1 MQALDAWMNGELVG
15 TWLVDRDSHTFR
27 YHPKWLESPR
37 QRSLSLSIPI
47 NSTLEVRGDAVRNY
61 FDNLLP
67 DNIAVRM
74 RLGHRFKLK
83 DIGTFDL
90 LEAIGRDCVGAVQ
103 LLPGGAEPEGWKA
116 MNCEPLG
123 NKEVAEL
130 LRSVPSDATPE
141 SMRDEDLFR
150 ISLAGA
156 QEKTALT
163 RWNGAWCRPHG
174 ATPTTH
180 IIKLPLGL
188 IGGSRRVDA
197 SDSVQNEW
205 LCAQIVEALGLPVAP
220 TSIAAFEGQTVL
232 VVERFDR
239 EWMDGGT
246 WIARLPQEDFCQAMG
261 LPSTRKYEQDEG
273 PGMPNCLQLL
283 QGSRSADDR
292 ARFLLTQ
299 LAFFLLAATDGH
311 AKNFSVRLY
320 QGDVYD
326 MTPLYDIIS
335 MWPYFGNGP
344 NQFQPR
350 KAGLAMAVRSKNKH
364 YVFHTIQARHWHQL
378 AMKNGG
384 IDVWNAM
391 LGMVE
396 SLDEA
401 LGEVEALLPADF
413 PARTWEAISRGMRSE
428 AERFRSGL
436 ADIGS
441 AGAPR
446 AE

>member
-1 MQALDAWMNGELVG
+1 VTQALGAWMNGELVG
-15 TWLVDRDSHTFR
+15 IWSVDHGAHTFR
-27 YHPKWLESPR
+27 YEPRWLASPR
-37 QRSLSLSIPI
+37 RRSLSLSIPLTG
-47 NSTLEVRGDAVRNY
+47 TLEVRGEVVKNY

-67 DNIAVRM
+67 DNDRIRA
-74 RLGHRFKLK
+74 RLRNRFKLK
-83 DIGTFDL
+83 DAKTFGL

-103 LLPGGAEPEGWKA
+103 LLPEGAVPEGWNVI
-116 MNCEPLG
+116 NCEPLD
-123 NKEVAEL
+123 EAQIAEL
-130 LRSVPSDATPE
+130 LQAVPSEDTPD

-163 RWNGAWCRPHG
+163 WWNGAWCRPHG

-188 IGGSRRVDA
+188 IGGSKRVDA

-205 LCAQIVEALGLPVAP
+205 LCAQIVEALGLLVAP
-220 TSIAAFEGQTVL
+220 TSMATFGGQTVL

-239 EWMDGGT
+239 EWMDGGA

-261 LPSTRKYEQDEG
+261 LPSDKKYEQRGG
-273 PGMPNCLQLL
+273 PGMRKCLQLL
-283 QGSRSADDR
+283 QGGRSADDG
-292 ARFLLTQ
+292 ARFLLAQ

-311 AKNFSVRLY
+311 AKNFSIHLQR
-320 QGDVYD
+320 GDAYE

-350 KAGLAMAVRSKNKH
+350 KAGLAMAVRSKNAH
-364 YVFHTIQARHWHQL
+364 YVFHTVQARHWHGL

-384 IDVWNAM
+384 VDVWNAM
-391 LGMVE
+391 LDMVT
-396 SLDEA
+396 SVDLA
-401 LGEVEALLPADF
+401 LGEVRPLLPADF
-413 PARTWEAISRGMRSE
+413 PAWTWESISQGMRRE
-428 AERFRSGL
+428 AQRFLAGV
-436 ADIGS
+436 ADI
-441 AGAPR
+441 AV
-446 AE
+446 

>member
-1 MQALDAWMNGELVG
+1 MVTQALGAWMNGEPVG
-15 TWLVDRDSHTFR
+15 TWSVDHGVHTFR
-27 YHPKWLESPR
+27 YDPRWLESPR
-37 QRSLSLSIPI
+37 RRSLSLSIPLTG
-47 NSTLEVRGDAVRNY
+47 TLEVRGEVVRNY

-67 DNIAVRM
+67 DNDRVRA
-74 RLGHRFKLK
+74 RLRNRFKLK
-83 DIGTFDL
+83 DAKTFDL

-103 LLPGGAEPEGWKA
+103 LLPEGAAPERWNA
-116 MNCEPLG
+116 VNCEPLD
-123 NKEVAEL
+123 EEQIAAL
-130 LRSVPSDATPE
+130 LQAVPSEDTPE
-141 SMRDEDLFR
+141 GMRDEDLFR

-163 RWNGAWCRPHG
+163 FWNGEWCRPHG

-188 IGGSRRVDA
+188 IGGSKRVDA

-205 LCAQIVEALGLPVAP
+205 LCAQIVEALGLQVAP
-220 TSIAAFEGQTVL
+220 TSMATFGGQTVL

-239 EWMDGGT
+239 EWMDGGA

-261 LPSTRKYEQDEG
+261 LPSDRKYEQHGG
-273 PGMPNCLQLL
+273 PGMSKCLQLL
-283 QGSRSADDR
+283 QGSGSVDDG
-292 ARFLLTQ
+292 ARFLLAQ

-311 AKNFSVRLY
+311 AKNFSIHLLR
-320 QGDVYD
+320 GDAYE

-350 KAGLAMAVRSKNKH
+350 KAGLAMAIRSKNAH
-364 YVFHTIQARHWHQL
+364 YVFHTIQARHWHGL

-391 LGMVE
+391 LDMVA
-396 SLDEA
+396 SVDDA
-401 LGEVEALLPADF
+401 LSEVEALLPSDF
-413 PARTWEAISRGMRSE
+413 PAWTWESISRGMRSE
-428 AERFRSGL
+428 AERFLSGVT
-436 ADIGS
+436 DI
-441 AGAPR
+441 AV
-446 AE
+446 